1 MKELTETEKAYIAGL
16 FDGEGTIDYARRWE
30 KRKNKKKIYKFWR
43 VSCTVGMTD
52 KSVIEWLHETLGFG
66 TVRPKKV
73 PEGMKP
79 QWRWRCTFR
88 DSLQLAKL
96 LWPYTQIK
104 LHKFEQILDHYA
116 DMDPTK
122 KRHTP
127 SAQIIY
133 LNERRNQVHR
143 EKK

>member
-1 MKELTETEKAYIAGL
+1 MNKLAETEKAYIAGL
-16 FDGEGTIDYARRWE
+16 FDGEGTVDYARRWE
-30 KRKNKKKIYKFWR
+30 KRKNGKKYRLWKI
-43 VSCTVGMTD
+43 SCSVGMTD
-52 KSVIEWLHETLGFG
+52 KYVIEYLHETLGFG
-66 TVRPKKV
+66 SVIPIKV
-73 PEGMKP
+73 PEGHKHM
-79 QWRWRCTFR
+79 WRWRCTFR

-96 LWPYTQIK
+96 MWPYAQVK

-122 KRHTP
+122 KRHIA

-133 LNERRNQVHR
+133 LHEKRNQMRH